1 MLKNKNI
8 VIIFRIISLL
18 IIIGCLVVLY
28 KWNQNNN
35 KNANIKNELESYA
48 KIDNNILNEYME
60 NNILLD
66 ETSEKDYKLDVNFD
80 ELKSKNT
87 DTVAWIKVNNTNI
100 NFPIVQSS
108 DNNYYLKH
116 NFYNESNGAGW
127 IFADYKC
134 NFDILSKN
142 TIIYGHNRRNGTMFS
157 NLSYMLEKNWNFEN
171 DNSYFEF
178 ATKSTTYKADLFSVY
193 MIDATKLTLEV
204 DFYDNYKFY
213 DYIEKVKKLSIYD
226 FGLEINENDKI
237 ITLCTCDNTSKNRII
252 VVAKLNELKQ

>member
-1 MLKNKNI
+1 M
-8 VIIFRIISLL
+8 SLL
-18 IIIGCLVVLY
+18 IIIGCLIVLY

-35 KNANIKNELESYA
+35 ENTSIKNELEIYA
-48 KIDNNILNEYME
+48 QLDLDNNVSNEYME
-60 NNILLD
+60 NDSLD
-66 ETSEKDYKLDVNFD
+66 ESLKKDYKLDVDFN
-80 ELKSKNT
+80 ELTSKNV

-116 NFYNESNGAGW
+116 NFYKESNGAGW

-134 NFDILSKN
+134 NFDNLSKN

-157 NLSYMLEKNWNFEN
+157 NLSYMLENNWNFEN

-178 ATKSTTYKADLFSVY
+178 ATKSMAYRADIFSVY
-193 MIDATKLTLEV
+193 IIDATKLTLES
-204 DFYDNYKFY
+204 DFYDDYKFN
-213 DYIEKVKKLSIYD
+213 DYVGKIKKLSVYD
-226 FGLEINENDKI
+226 FDLEVNENDKI

-252 VVAKLNELKQ
+252 VVAKLVELK